1 MPRRLLFDV
10 GCSLLYLLSV
20 DNILG
25 QFAFKPSDSTTAA
38 LVYFTHQLTKML
50 EQNDYVRCLMIHFTK
65 AFDTVDHVIV
75 LHKLSQLSLQGFEIN
90 WICSFLSGR
99 GQQCKSNGL
108 LSGVIDISLSILQ
121 GSSIG
126 PTLYLSLIHI

>member
-1 MPRRLLFDV
+1 MTD
-10 GCSLLYLLSV
+10 
-20 DNILG
+20 
-25 QFAFKPSDSTTAA
+25 
-38 LVYFTHQLTKML
+38 
-50 EQNDYVRCLMIHFTK
+50 FTK

-75 LHKLSQLSLQGFEIN
+75 LHKLRQLSLQGFEIN

-126 PTLYLSLIHI
+126 PTLYIIMKNDLCFISAINDIFKYADDTKLLVPQHTDVELDVKFQNVKAYKLP